1 MRHRR
6 DAMLTS
12 VALALVVLA
21 AACSA
26 EPTATPAPTPT
37 PGPTATPTPV
47 PDYVSELVFAVERG
61 STEAL
66 IDPLIVPASEA
77 DDQFDPREPVLV
89 AEVNGEQRAYSLI
102 QMGIHEVVNDV
113 IGGVP
118 VAVTW

>member
-6 DAMLTS
+6 NAMLTS
-12 VALALVVLA
+12 VALAMAVLA
-21 AACSA
+21 SACSA
-26 EPTATPAPTPT
+26 DPTPT
-37 PGPTATPTPV
+37 PAPTATPTPV
-47 PDYVSELVFAVERG
+47 PDYVSELVFAVPRG

-66 IDPLIVPASEA
+66 LDPLIVPAVEA
-77 DDQFDPREPVLV
+77 DAQFDPTEPVLV
-89 AEVNGEQRAYSLI
+89 ASVNGEERAYSLI